1 MAKRFAQPVRFSGPN
16 TKLHSVSQ
24 IAQDGAIA
32 LVRRVSPLVQSLETN
47 PILEIRVLENHLML
61 DSQVLTQTGAF
72 GSQEHRMSNRD
83 IDVRQTDGVKVRPF
97 LC

>member
-32 LVRRVSPLVQSLETN
+32 LQITPYKKCSWPLL
-47 PILEIRVLENHLML
+47 
-61 DSQVLTQTGAF
+61 
-72 GSQEHRMSNRD
+72 
-83 IDVRQTDGVKVRPF
+83 
-97 LC
+97 